1 MTEVTI
7 DEINGRLEFLTA
19 QRNASQNEN
28 AILAGRL
35 HAAQQTI
42 AKLQPEEAESSDEA
56 ETPEEVEPNGDDPS
70 AE

>member
-42 AKLQPEEAESSDEA
+42 AKLQPEEAEVPESF
-56 ETPEEVEPNGDDPS
+56 EEVEDGPYES
-70 AE
+70 TE

>member
-1 MTEVTI
+1 MTTEVTI

-19 QRNASQNEN
+19 QRNAAQNEN

-42 AKLQPEEAESSDEA
+42 AKLQPEEAEVTESF
-56 ETPEEVEPNGDDPS
+56 EEVEDGPDES
-70 AE
+70 TE

>member
-1 MTEVTI
+1 MAEVTI

-42 AKLQPEEAESSDEA
+42 AKLQPEEAEVPESF
-56 ETPEEVEPNGDDPS
+56 EEVEDGPDES
-70 AE
+70 TE

>member
-35 HAAQQTI
+35 RAAQQTI
-42 AKLQPEEAESSDEA
+42 AKLQPEEAEVSESF
-56 ETPEEVEPNGDDPS
+56 EEVEDGPDES
-70 AE
+70 TE

>member
-1 MTEVTI
+1 MTTEEVSI

-19 QRNASQNEN
+19 QRNAAQNEN

-35 HAAQQTI
+35 HAASQTI
-42 AKLQPEEAESSDEA
+42 ERLSATEF
-56 ETPEEVEPNGDDPS
+56 EEVDDGDDES

>member
-42 AKLQPEEAESSDEA
+42 AKLQPEEAEVPESF
-56 ETPEEVEPNGDDPS
+56 EEVEDGPDES
-70 AE
+70 TE

>member
-1 MTEVTI
+1 MSETESTKVSI

-19 QRNASQNEN
+19 QRNAAQNEN

-35 HAAQQTI
+35 HAA
-42 AKLQPEEAESSDEA
+42 LQAADRLSPTA
-56 ETPEEVEPNGDDPS
+56 EEVEPDGDDES